1 MAVVAV
7 VGSGN
12 YQLSIDTGFLQDAF
26 ILDDAIAGVLDNT
39 QYVLDGTTNFA
50 GVLDGCTN
58 VTVRRGRQDIGD
70 QFGPGTMSFTMLDTS
85 GIFNPFD
92 ENSPYF
98 NPTTAQP
105 GLAPLRKVKLQRFN
119 SLSVAQDIF
128 NGYIINYNYNFALG
142 GIDTVTVFCADQ
154 FYLLAQTVMDEFNVS
169 EQLSSERLEAV
180 LDLPEVAFPV
190 AQRSIATGTQ
200 TLGGSSAFTIQ
211 QGVNV
216 SQYCSDINQAEQ
228 GRLFMSREGDL
239 VFEPRL
245 GNTLSASVADFHDDG
260 TNFKYN
266 AVGIS
271 FEADQV
277 INRATVTIAGSNSPQ
292 TADDA
297 ASQALYF
304 VQATNISE
312 SLLHNDTAALAL
324 ASYLLEPEPEAR
336 YTSVSTQFNM
346 LTTPQKEVLATIEIG
361 NTITI
366 EKTFPSGAG
375 TTELAQELAIEGI
388 EHYLNFDTGHYIS
401 LFTSP
406 TTIVYELILDDAVY
420 GIINSTNVLG

>member
-1 MAVVAV
+1 MAGVAV

-98 NPTTAQP
+98 NSTTAQP